1 MLLDGR
7 RQAQVVSLRCVD
19 LVVVAALCAR
29 LRPPGRQVYILPR
42 LGVNRFL
49 LAWDSPE
56 SFVRSPSVLQS
67 SLLCLE
73 GQTAPLDLVTRKL
86 VDLSARLRSFPCLCC
101 PAARPAPGARAPLTT
116 PRREAEVLVTEW
128 EQPAVCPCNRH
139 SSHSYRLSRCG
150 CVGFG
155 LVYLFA

>member
-19 LVVVAALCAR
+19 LVVVAVLSAR
-29 LRPPGRQVYILPR
+29 LRPPGRRVYILPR

-73 GQTAPLDLVTRKL
+73 VSQTAPST
-86 VDLSARLRSFPCLCC
+86 
-101 PAARPAPGARAPLTT
+101 
-116 PRREAEVLVTEW
+116 
-128 EQPAVCPCNRH
+128 
-139 SSHSYRLSRCG
+139 
-150 CVGFG
+150 
-155 LVYLFA
+155 